1 MTACDLVSSKKRGK
15 RFEKALENMR
25 VLSSKVISTRNSAEV
40 GTVLSAVITMYQQ
53 KNTEIYQDANNS
65 KNLKIVIVGGD
76 TYVNH
81 VLRNY
86 VEIVS
91 KKQSEVE
98 LLNFYLLPIGK
109 KNDLAGIIASVDPN
123 YRSLFFTPEWR
134 EILDKEEFTQDE
146 SVALEKRIQ
155 KYLDEANASYK
166 FHIGEAQLSY
176 PTSGPNNNPPVMVP
190 FIKGLQIGLHN
201 EETSDTTDLQLTYW
215 FAKKKGEGHKEI
227 KSFQYA
233 AITRLA
239 TVANSWQ
246 VEPDSKPTPSSFTLI
261 VHSNQK
267 KQKCI

>member
-53 KNTEIYQDANNS
+53 KNTEMYQDANNS

-91 KKQSEVE
+91 KKQREVE
-98 LLNFYLLPIGK
+98 LLNFYLLPIGE

-215 FAKKKGEGHKEI
+215 FAKKKRRR
-227 KSFQYA
+227 S
-233 AITRLA
+233 
-239 TVANSWQ
+239 
-246 VEPDSKPTPSSFTLI
+246 
-261 VHSNQK
+261 
-267 KQKCI
+267 